1 MLEER
6 TTKIHIFEGVDV
18 TGKTSQA
25 KELVKYL
32 GDKGEYFK
40 FPRKTVKVDE
50 VNTFLFEISFINK
63 AFEHIHDINPEVIN
77 IVKGND
83 DKVYITDIYKLF
95 DMIHK
100 NIYNNTSEKIYE
112 DFVISDN
119 SIIKD
124 IIIVDI
130 IANAKD
136 KHNFITTDL
145 FKCMINDKIAIIDR
159 FFVSGDV
166 YNCSVPLEYLSNLVT
181 PMLIN
186 SSSELRDKFYNT
198 IKQLFKISFVA
209 TNSLKLIMNEIV
221 KVNPREDISISPI
234 LPSFNQLFNIL
245 YYFDSQSM
253 KISLN
258 SDKITQYYFEP
269 SAILYENFKKK
280 NEENKQDREVSQ
292 YDTNE
297 FVRTF
302 AIKDYKDSFKHLSKT
317 SDVHTIDTDVI
328 IDCIKLDSKTEE
340 ISNPIEKFFSY
351 FKLYVKD

>member
-25 KELVKYL
+25 KELVKYF

-50 VNTFLFEISFINK
+50 ANKILFELSFINE
-63 AFEHIHDINPEVIN
+63 AFEHIHNINPEVID
-77 IVKGND
+77 IVKKND

-95 DMIHK
+95 DMIHEY
-100 NIYNNTSEKIYE
+100 IYNNSNEKIYE

-145 FKCMINDKIAIIDR
+145 YKCMVNDKIVIIDR

-166 YNCSVPLEYLSNLVT
+166 YNCSVPLEYLSNLVS

-186 SSSELRDKFYNT
+186 SSSELRDKFYKT
-198 IKQLFKISFVA
+198 IKQLFKISSIA
-209 TNSLKLIMNEIV
+209 TNTLKLLMNEIV
-221 KVNPREDISISPI
+221 KVEPKEDISKSPI
-234 LPSFNQLFNIL
+234 LPTFNHLFDTL
-245 YYFDSQSM
+245 YYFDPQSM
-253 KISLN
+253 EISLN

-302 AIKDYKDSFKHLSKT
+302 AIKEYKDSFKRLSKT
-317 SDVHTIDTDVI
+317 SDIHTIDTDVI
-328 IDCIKLDSKTEE
+328 IDCVKLDSKTKEV
-340 ISNPIEKFFSY
+340 SNPIEKFFSY